1 MSIFNN
7 PAVKYNYE
15 KGNGVTLS
23 SFNEPTSTIS
33 NVIGSAKVPKENVEG
48 LEERFEK
55 TEKALHSTI
64 NLTFEHGQKI
74 DELNKQNVNRFA
86 EIKDLEHNIEQNK
99 DVVEDKLYSH
109 NKRIDNNKLNLDVFK
124 SAQNMINERHFNHI
138 KKLTRESMIM
148 FFMVILLFVI
158 DLATIW
164 CYIRK

>member
-1 MSIFNN
+1 MNKEIHISAYNALLESLEDIETVKQKLQFQINN
-7 PAVKYNYE
+7 FDWIGTKNNKE
-15 KGNGVTLS
+15 
-23 SFNEPTSTIS
+23 TITKR
-33 NVIGSAKVPKENVEG
+33 IEA
-48 LEERFEK
+48 LELDKIIRY
-55 TEKALHSTI
+55 I

-148 FFMVILLFVI
+148 FFMVILLFVV

-164 CYIRK
+164 CYYRK